1 MKKLVFTAVAC
12 VTAVA
17 SAMVAAPASAVEI
30 PNLGGPTVLASG
42 LFLPLS
48 LGVGAGGTT
57 YVSQNALGVLTKVSP
72 GGTSKVM
79 ASANPGDELGA
90 VSVRSGT
97 VYYSTNTQD
106 HTASALYAMP
116 VGGVSAPLADLY
128 AYESTAN
135 PDQVN
140 TYGFVDL
147 PQACLDQFDPA
158 APTGPASYAGIVDT
172 HPYASLPL
180 EDAVYVA
187 DAGANAILRVG
198 YDGTV
203 STAAVLPAGDPIMVT
218 PEIAAGVGFPACT
231 AGFGYRFE
239 PVPTDVEQG
248 GDGWLYVTS
257 LPGGPED
264 ASLGAR
270 GAVYRFNP
278 ADGEVQFVMGGFVGA
293 TDLAVSQRTG
303 LIAVTELFGGPNG
316 TGAVSVFHPTLTERV
331 LQIPVSSPSA
341 IELAGN
347 SVYVTTNSFV
357 ADATGAPQPI
367 GKVVK
372 ISVSLGGD

>member
-1 MKKLVFTAVAC
+1 MVFTAVAC
-12 VTAVA
+12 VTAIA
-17 SAMVAAPASAVEI
+17 SAMVAAPASAVEL
-30 PNLGGPTVLASG
+30 PTLGGPTVLASG

-48 LGVGAGGTT
+48 LGIGSGGTA

-72 GGTSKVM
+72 DGANSVV
-79 ASANPGDELGA
+79 ASASPGDELGA
-90 VSVRSGT
+90 VSVRKGT
-97 VYYSTNTQD
+97 VYYATNTQD
-106 HTASALYAMP
+106 HTASALYAMRAGAVP
-116 VGGVSAPLADLY
+116 TRLADLY
-128 AYESTAN
+128 GYENTAN
-135 PDQVN
+135 PDQIN
-140 TYGFVDL
+140 SYGFVDL
-147 PQACLDQFDPA
+147 PQSCLDQFDPA
-158 APTGPASYAGIVDT
+158 APTGPASYTGIVDT

-180 EDAVYVA
+180 KDAVYIA
-187 DAGANAILRVG
+187 DAGANAILKVG

-203 STAAVLPAGDPIMVT
+203 STAAVLPASDPIVVT

-270 GAVYRFNP
+270 GAVYRVNP
-278 ADGEVQFVMGGFVGA
+278 ATGEVRFVAGGFVGA
-293 TDLAVSQRTG
+293 TDLAVSQSTG
-303 LIAVTELFGGPNG
+303 VIAVTELFGGPKG
-316 TGAVSVFHPTLTERV
+316 TGQVSVFHPTRSERV
-331 LQIPVSSPSA
+331 LRIPVTSPSA

-372 ISVSLGGD
+372 LSVRLGDD